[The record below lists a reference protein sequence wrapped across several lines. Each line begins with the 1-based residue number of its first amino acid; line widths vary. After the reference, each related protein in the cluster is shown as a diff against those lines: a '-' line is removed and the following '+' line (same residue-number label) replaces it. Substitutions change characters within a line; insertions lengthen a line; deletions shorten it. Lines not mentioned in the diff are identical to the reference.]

1 MNLSRPVQPPQ
12 AQTRSWRPGPFL
24 LAQLALHVAAL
35 VLLLTYPQEWR
46 WAAAL
51 VLISQLMLMAASL
64 WPRST
69 CLGANLVRL
78 PTAAIQRA
86 EVAITIDDGPD
97 PQVTPQVLAIL
108 ARQGVQATFFCIGER
123 AAAHPE
129 LCRSILA
136 AGHRIE
142 NHGAHHPT
150 LCALSGPAGWRREI
164 EEGQHI
170 LQRITGQTPRFYRAV
185 AGLRNPFLDPVLHA
199 LDLQLATWTR
209 RGFDTRERDPEVVLR
224 RLTQGLSA
232 GDILL
237 LHDGHAAHTP
247 SGDALIVA
255 VLPKLLDAIRAHGL
269 TPVTLAHACTPSK
282 VEISAP

>member
-1 MNLSRPVQPPQ
+1 MNLPRPVPTPR
-12 AQTRSWRPGPFL
+12 AKPRSWHPGPFL

-35 VLLLTYPQEWR
+35 AWLLISPQEWR
-46 WAAAL
+46 WALAL
-51 VLISQLMLMAASL
+51 VLISQLMLMVASL

-78 PTAAIQRA
+78 PTAAVQRA

-97 PQVTPQVLAIL
+97 PQVTPQVLDML
-108 ARQGVQATFFCIGER
+108 AQQGAHATFFCIGER

-129 LCRSILA
+129 LCRRILA
-136 AGHRIE
+136 SGHRIE
-142 NHGAHHPT
+142 NHGARHPT

-199 LDLQLATWTR
+199 LGLQLATWTR
-209 RGFDTRERDPEVVLR
+209 RGFDTRERDHEAVLR
-224 RLTQGLSA
+224 RLTHGLSA

-237 LHDGHAAHTP
+237 LHDGHAARTP
-247 SGDALIVA
+247 SGEALIVV
-255 VLPKLLDAIRAHGL
+255 VLPKLLETIRAHGL
-269 TPVTLAHACTPSK
+269 TPVTLAHACTPIES
-282 VEISAP
+282 